1 MSQEQAKEETADEF
15 GLRMVE
21 TVSSGFVTLAISMGV
36 RTGLF
41 SHLARMDGPKTSAQI
56 ADTANMKERYV
67 REWLAV
73 MVTGQIVE
81 YDKEQKTFFLPK
93 HRMAALLPD
102 AGINSIGTLS
112 HLMSQLAP
120 VSGDVSDCFP
130 ANGPKGL
137 PYSAYPEF
145 HASMGGMR
153 EMQHKTSLVDNFL
166 PTIPGLRED
175 LESGIRVLDVA
186 CGRGITT
193 LILAQHFPNSNFVGT
208 DLCEDAIQWP
218 TEEVTKRGLANVT
231 FQVQDLAKMPADW
244 SDSFDYVLVWD
255 AVHDQADPDRALRE
269 IFRMVKSG
277 GRFSMVDIRGHT
289 ELADNMRDPAS
300 PAHYGIS
307 LLHCMTV
314 SLYFGGRGL
323 GTRWGQELASE
334 MLQEAGFADIQLL
347 DVPNSPSELHF
358 LCKKS

>member
-1 MSQEQAKEETADEF
+1 MSQEKGETADEF
-15 GLRMVE
+15 GLRMVK
-21 TVSSGFVTLAISMGV
+21 TVSSGFVTLAMSMGV

-41 SHLARMDGPKTSAQI
+41 RHLASMDGPKTSAQI
-56 ADTANMKERYV
+56 AEMANMKERYV

-73 MVTGQIVE
+73 MVTGQIID
-81 YDKEQKTFFLPK
+81 YDKEKKTYFLPK
-93 HRMAALLPD
+93 HRLSALLPD
-102 AGINSIGTLS
+102 AGMSSIGNMS
-112 HLMSQLAP
+112 HLMSQVAR
-120 VSGDVSDCFP
+120 VAGDVEDCFL
-130 ANGPKGL
+130 ADGPKGL

-145 HASMGGMR
+145 HAFMGDMR
-153 EMQHKTSLVDNFL
+153 EMQHKTSLVDKFL

-193 LILAQHFPNSNFVGT
+193 LILAQHFPNSTFVGT

-218 TEEVTKRGLANVT
+218 SEEVKKRGLANIT

-255 AVHDQADPDRALRE
+255 GVHDQADPERALRE

-289 ELADNMRDPAS
+289 ELADNMTDPGS
-300 PAHYGIS
+300 PIPYGIS
-307 LLHCMTV
+307 LLHCMPV
-314 SLYFGGRGL
+314 SLYFGGKGL
-323 GTRWGQELASE
+323 GSMWGQELASQ

-347 DVPNSPSELHF
+347 DVFNSPGELHF
-358 LCKKS
+358 LCKKP